1 MELPAEPVTLSV
13 EQIAELSQ
21 KLATLRHDVN
31 NYLSLIMAA
40 TEVILH
46 KPQLLERMLKTV
58 TEQPPRVS
66 EAVARFSA
74 EFDKQFGISR

>member
-13 EQIAELSQ
+13 EQITELSQ

-40 TEVILH
+40 SEVIRH
-46 KPQLLERMLKTV
+46 KPHLVERMMKTV
-58 TEQPPRVS
+58 TEQPPRVA
-66 EAVARFSA
+66 EAVAGFSA
-74 EFDKQFGISR
+74 EFDKVFGINR